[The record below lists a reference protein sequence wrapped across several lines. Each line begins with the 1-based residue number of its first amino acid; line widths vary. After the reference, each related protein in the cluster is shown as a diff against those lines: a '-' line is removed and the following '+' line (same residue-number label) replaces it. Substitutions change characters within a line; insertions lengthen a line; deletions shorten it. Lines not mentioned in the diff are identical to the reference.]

1 MRNVLWILCL
11 LSLALIAP
19 VRAQRG
25 NSPFATSD
33 PLAKALQQSNVYVGK
48 TLRGQIDEGALRAIA
63 DRAPSDRPLKI
74 AVVRQLPETGRQY
87 GTRDRYTQALH
98 DYLRLG
104 SGTLL
109 ITTQQGVSVATDA
122 LTPQQISQIVQQNTS
137 YIQNDPVD
145 GIRRTVDALY
155 ARSPTMPAQAPA
167 VNNAPGAFRPPPP
180 ETGGGLSDYWWLLP
194 VAGVGG
200 GLVWWGKK
208 AADKRRAMLAA
219 MQPVQRLHRE
229 VVEGISYA
237 DNYLDLL
244 PASDDATAA
253 RQARQEAAA
262 LLEQAKSS
270 ARAARTPEDYGRAQ
284 ALLEQAQEQ
293 VAACRKHI
301 DIATGGTGVAV
312 AVEGT
317 DYKATPATATQAAPV
332 LSNIHP
338 DDIPENERAA
348 CFFCSR
354 PARISDLTPVTITL
368 NGQRRKVLACA
379 DDVRIIQNGAT
390 PEVRTVE
397 ENGRSIPWSQS
408 RAYDPYRDYN
418 RYPPVYAP
426 GYGSYDGGFF
436 SGLLLGSLISPPVPM
451 AYPVFVTPSGYATN
465 DWQAADPNTIPEQT
479 AGGSDDPGLDHVGG
493 ADFFGVGGNNAGD
506 SGDFGTADFGGSD
519 FGGSDFGGSD
529 FGGSDFGGSDFGG
542 GDSGGG
548 GDY

>member
-19 VRAQRG
+19 VMAQRG
-25 NSPFATSD
+25 SSPFATSD

-48 TLRGQIDEGALRAIA
+48 TLRSQIDEGALRAIA
-63 DRAPSDRPLKI
+63 DRAPAERPLKI
-74 AVVRQLPETGRQY
+74 AVVTQLPETGRQY
-87 GTRDRYTQALH
+87 GTRDRYTKALH
-98 DYLRLG
+98 DYLGLG

-109 ITTQQGVSVATDA
+109 ITTHNGTSVATDA
-122 LTPQQISQIVQQNTS
+122 LTRQQISQIVQQNAP

-145 GIRRTVDALY
+145 GIRRTVDAIY
-155 ARSPTMPAQAPA
+155 ARPPTMPAQAPA
-167 VNNAPGAFRPPPP
+167 LNNAPGPFRQPPP

-200 GLVWWGKK
+200 AFWLGKK
-208 AADKRRAMLAA
+208 AADKRRAMMAA
-219 MQPVQRLHRE
+219 MQPVKRLHRE

-262 LLEQAKSS
+262 LLEQAKSY
-270 ARAARTPEDYGRAQ
+270 ARSARTPDDYRRAQ

-301 DIATGGTGVAV
+301 DVATGGTGVAV

-332 LSNIHP
+332 LPNIHP
-338 DDIPENERAA
+338 EDIPENERAA

-354 PARISDLTPVTITL
+354 PARITDLTPVTITL

-408 RAYDPYRDYN
+408 RAYDPYRDYD

-426 GYGSYDGGFF
+426 GYGSNDGGFF
-436 SGLLLGSLISPPVPM
+436 TGLLLGSLLSPPIPM

-465 DWQAADPNTIPEQT
+465 DWQAADPNYIPDQS
-479 AGGSDDPGLDHVGG
+479 AGYGSDDGLAGVGG
-493 ADFFGVGGNNAGD
+493 ADFFGVGGDNSGD
-506 SGDFGTADFGGSD
+506 SSDFGNADFGGDSGGD
-519 FGGSDFGGSD
+519 FGGG
-529 FGGSDFGGSDFGG
+529 DFGGSDFGG